1 MFSMFQSM
9 PYATAHIS
17 GNSMYPE
24 IEGKVSFYEVYG
36 GTLVVATVKNL
47 PNGNGFHAFHIH
59 DGGSCAP
66 GMEGGHYN
74 PTNQPHPKH
83 AGDMP
88 PLLANKG
95 TAFSAFYTDRF
106 YPEDIVGKVV
116 VIHAMPDDF
125 KSQPSGNPGSMIA
138 RGEIKEKDT

>member
-1 MFSMFQSM
+1 MFSMIQSM
-9 PYATAHIS
+9 PYANAKIS
-17 GNSMYPE
+17 GNSMNPE
-24 IEGKVSFYEVYG
+24 IEGEVSFYEMHG

-47 PNGNGFHAFHIH
+47 PDENGFHAFHIH
-59 DGGSCAP
+59 DGNSCVEGKQGS
-66 GMEGGHYN
+66 HYN
-74 PTNQPHPKH
+74 PTNQPHPQH

-95 TAFSAFYTDRF
+95 NAFSAFYTDRF

-138 RGEIKEKDT
+138 CGEIKEM

>member
-36 GTLVVATVKNL
+36 GTLVVAAVKNL

-59 DGGSCAP
+59 DGSSCGP
-66 GMEGGHYN
+66 GREGGHYN
-74 PTNQPHPKH
+74 PTNQPHPQH

-88 PLLANKG
+88 PLLANQG

-106 YPEDIVGKVV
+106 YPEDIVEKVV

-125 KSQPSGNPGSMIA
+125 RTQPSGNPGSMIA
-138 RGEIKEKDT
+138 CGEIKEI

>member
-1 MFSMFQSM
+1 MFSMIQSM
-9 PYATAHIS
+9 PYAGAKIS
-17 GNSMYPE
+17 GNSMNPE
-24 IEGKVSFYEVYG
+24 IEGEVSFYEMYG
-36 GTLVVATVKNL
+36 GTFVVATVKNL
-47 PNGNGFHAFHIH
+47 PDENAFHAFHIH
-59 DGGSCAP
+59 DGNSCVEGKQGS
-66 GMEGGHYN
+66 HYN
-74 PTNQPHPKH
+74 PTNQPHPQH

-95 TAFSAFYTDRF
+95 MAFSAFYTDRF

-138 RGEIKEKDT
+138 CGEIKEM

>member
-36 GTLVVATVKNL
+36 GTLVVAAVKNL

-59 DGGSCAP
+59 DGSSCEA
-66 GMEGGHYN
+66 GREGGHYN
-74 PTNQPHPKH
+74 PTNQPHPQH

-88 PLLANKG
+88 PLLANQG

-116 VIHAMPDDF
+116 VIHDMPDDF
-125 KSQPSGNPGSMIA
+125 RTQPSSNPGRMIA
-138 RGEIKEKDT
+138 CGEIKEI

>member
-36 GTLVVATVKNL
+36 GTLVVAAVKNL

-59 DGGSCAP
+59 DGSSCEP
-66 GMEGGHYN
+66 GREGGHYN
-74 PTNQPHPKH
+74 PTNQPHPQH

-88 PLLANKG
+88 PLLANQG

-138 RGEIKEKDT
+138 CGEIKEK